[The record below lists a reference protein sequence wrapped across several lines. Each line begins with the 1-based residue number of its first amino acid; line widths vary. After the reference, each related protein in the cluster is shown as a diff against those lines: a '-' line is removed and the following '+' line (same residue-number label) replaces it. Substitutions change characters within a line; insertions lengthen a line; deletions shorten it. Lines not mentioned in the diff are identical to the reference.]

1 MKKLDKRERKLV
13 VVLALGLAVI
23 LIFAGA
29 KLLDHGPKATSATTT
44 AGASLAPSPR
54 ATQGSKAVP
63 LDPPVFTGVDPF
75 EPAITP
81 APSPT
86 AVPEPLP
93 SVAPPPEVSPNPS
106 PNPSPTPDPSPSS
119 PSTIMV
125 GGHAV
130 TLLDVFSNAGTDA
143 AVVLV
148 DGIVYTVSQGDT
160 FAVDFGVESLS
171 GRCGTFTWQDQVF
184 SLCAPGI

>member
-1 MKKLDKRERKLV
+1 MKKLDKREKKLV
-13 VVLALGLAVI
+13 VVLVLGLAVI
-23 LIFAGA
+23 LIFAAA
-29 KLLDHGPKATSATTT
+29 KLLDHGPKATSATSLP
-44 AGASLAPSPR
+44 GASIAPSPR
-54 ATQGSKAVP
+54 ATQGPKAVP
-63 LDPPVFTGVDPF
+63 LYPPVFTGVDPF
-75 EPAITP
+75 QPAVTP
-81 APSPT
+81 APSPSP
-86 AVPEPLP
+86 VPVPSP
-93 SVAPPPEVSPNPS
+93 SVAPLPSPN

-160 FAVDFGVESLS
+160 FATDFRVESLA
-171 GRCGTFTWQDQVF
+171 GRCGTFTWTDQVF
-184 SLCAPGI
+184 TLCAPGI